1 MLMTLP
7 QIAISAVQAKTGI
20 QQSRPYMSM
29 RQPGPDMTI
38 DQNVAGKLRISTTA
52 SRLYIDQTEAF
63 ADADVKSPLR
73 RGKEN
78 AAKGNQKV
86 MQFIAETMR
95 HGEQLKKIENN
106 TNALASVAKQ
116 RSERAP
122 KSYNFAAVP
131 EHMGKVK
138 INYTP
143 SELQFDADLPHVA
156 IHVKRNN
163 PEIQVPRWETNV
175 YLEQKNNIHFS
186 VIPGSAINKEL

>member
-1 MLMTLP
+1 MSLP
-7 QIAISAVQAKTGI
+7 QIAISTIQAKTGI
-20 QQSRPYMSM
+20 QQSRPYISM

-122 KSYNFAAVP
+122 MSYNFGAVP

-156 IHVKRNN
+156 INVKRNS

-175 YLEQKNNIHFS
+175 YLEQKNNIHFT
-186 VIPGSAINKEL
+186 VIPGSTVNKEL

>member
-1 MLMTLP
+1 MTLP
-7 QIAISAVQAKTGI
+7 QIAISTVQAKTGL
-20 QQSRPYMSM
+20 QQSRPSISV

-52 SRLYIDQTEAF
+52 SQLFIDQTEAF

-78 AAKGNQKV
+78 AAKGKQKV

-95 HGEQLKKIENN
+95 HGEQLKKIESNSN
-106 TNALASVAKQ
+106 TLASVAKQ

-122 KSYNFAAVP
+122 KSYQFAAVP

-138 INYTP
+138 IDYTP
-143 SELQFDADLPHVA
+143 SKLKFDADLPHVN
-156 IHVKRNN
+156 IHVKRHN
-163 PEIQVPRWETNV
+163 PEIYVPRWETSV

-186 VIPGSAINKEL
+186 VIPGSSVNKEL